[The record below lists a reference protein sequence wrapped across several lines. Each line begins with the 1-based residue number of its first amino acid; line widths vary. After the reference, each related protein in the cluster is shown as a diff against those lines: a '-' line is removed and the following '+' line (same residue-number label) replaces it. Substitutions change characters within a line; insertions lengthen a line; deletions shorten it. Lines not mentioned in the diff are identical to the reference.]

1 MNLINTQFSIV
12 DHSTDCLRITCD
24 AALNGITA
32 ADIRSSI
39 ANAMNFNYPVIY
51 IDAKEVNEADLS
63 GINEIIH
70 SHYTLSNANSKLV
83 FIYRLNSVV
92 EKWVE
97 TTGLD
102 TFIETAIIPGN

>member
-12 DHSTDCLRITCD
+12 EHSTDCLRITCD

-39 ANAMNFNYPVIY
+39 ADAMKFSYPVIY

-70 SHYTLSNANSKLV
+70 THYTLSNANCKLV
-83 FIYRLNSVV
+83 FVYRRNSAV
-92 EKWVE
+92 EKWVA

-102 TFIETAIIPGN
+102 AFIETAIIPAN